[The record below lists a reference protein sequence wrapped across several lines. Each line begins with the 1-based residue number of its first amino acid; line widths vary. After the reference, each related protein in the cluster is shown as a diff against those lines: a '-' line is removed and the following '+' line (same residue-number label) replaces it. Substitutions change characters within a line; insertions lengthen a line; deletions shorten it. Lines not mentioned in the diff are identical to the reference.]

1 MKVSHVLYKT
11 NNLEECVVNFKNM
24 GFEVE
29 FGSKTNPHNALI
41 YFSEGPY
48 IELLKKAPVPFY
60 INLLLRIVGKGKVVD
75 RFKYWK
81 NTKEG
86 FFGLCLENYETDFK
100 EEEKILIKNQ
110 QNYLITKSSRTDNLN
125 RVLKWKLLFPYELK
139 LPFLMTYFNIDP
151 KPKNFVHPN
160 GIKRIKRIS
169 FGTDKKHISIIEELC
184 DDKILELFIGNGVQ
198 EVSYEY

>member
-86 FFGLCLENYETDFK
+86 FF
-100 EEEKILIKNQ
+100 
-110 QNYLITKSSRTDNLN
+110 
-125 RVLKWKLLFPYELK
+125 
-139 LPFLMTYFNIDP
+139 
-151 KPKNFVHPN
+151 
-160 GIKRIKRIS
+160 
-169 FGTDKKHISIIEELC
+169 
-184 DDKILELFIGNGVQ
+184 
-198 EVSYEY
+198 